1 MAISKSSVTVA
12 DLEKT
17 RERLLKEIYEHG
29 KKRPDKALQ
38 KIVELRELDSA
49 TGDYNNLLHLLQDQ
63 LYQERSHFVLELLQN
78 ADDALY
84 ENGVAAELQFVIYD
98 DWVELNYNEKGFTVE
113 DVLAIT
119 GSGTSTKINSKQHM
133 GGFIGEKG
141 IGFKSVFAMAERV
154 EITSS
159 PWRFELHKDRC
170 VVPRPLPL
178 DKTCPSQGT
187 RMRLF
192 FADKDK
198 VKLVAKVLNKLLDV
212 NDGVESLLF
221 LQHIS
226 AILVYDR
233 RNNSKSAKSVFVHPA
248 DRSGELLQ
256 VSTDENSNEILKYI
270 VFEDKLEFPQALA
283 IERWPQL
290 KFSGTSVVRRMAA
303 AVLVDNAGNELPESG
318 KLFCFLPTEVRLP
331 IPIYLQVDGQL
342 TADRGALHDPDQNKW
357 NKYLV
362 KNLPDFIVKTL
373 LSLRS
378 NTAVFKKLP
387 DYIPVDAGVGQLQRV
402 FEQVIAILSKKPWV
416 LTMGKTPDFWSV
428 PGECIMAD
436 KYWQPWLRDQKFRES
451 VEQLMGKRF
460 VHEYWSANEKWSD
473 VFEHYK
479 IATVGLED
487 SVKMLKLCILPPQM
501 LSNDENLVKL
511 YAYLSACIQRTDKN
525 KMLPELLSAPIFPL
539 ENGEVGPL
547 KIPGVVTNYYYLSAS
562 SKRETGLEGVVE
574 CRIINPEYTYS
585 QSPGGSASSQ
595 QREKVRAVNE
605 RNKIVRDF
613 LDMIGVP
620 QMTDENV
627 LDQLQIPWLQAAP
640 RLGDSEKRIKVLSA
654 IFEAYRSKISTR
666 EDEAYLEKL
675 SKIGNASFATESG
688 SMRKLQDVILP
699 EALTLYAEDRLFSQ
713 TAEVLKVPKEWV
725 SNKVADTSDAKEVE
739 RAEKYRILVRQFLV
753 DCGIRRLPYFDYE
766 VKQFASLD
774 HFRHDDRRR
783 CEEVCRAEK
792 YLSDCNPVKVTY
804 WTLDDPSKKIIKN
817 KGLDIILARSLYQS
831 WKQEFQTDMRIMS
844 VEYRRANGKSCEAKL
859 RDPFWAAITADL
871 IPIITINEEVCRAA
885 DVRKVDAVGLKH
897 YKITSDMIP
906 LVVADNA
913 ETRTGVYASEYLKSL
928 DIVEIEINDL
938 NALWTKYP
946 TKPSSVVKAMI
957 EYFSFSDKA
966 ATGLKIFDLEC
977 QKLKDYEEFCLGT
990 KKVSNSPLIAL
1001 QYGEDGAELGR
1012 LLHLQTDGTFEM
1024 MLELFSR
1031 MAKDQKEALAELNEE
1046 LKALLLGWKPLTWR
1060 EKDLLCEQF
1069 VTAFPSRTS
1078 SPVLVINSVENM
1090 TLLRSAG
1097 IRSFNVQVS
1106 AWERKLV
1113 EQAAAELEFPL
1124 LSSVGKLELTLGRC
1138 LHEAETKI
1146 IQDLMESYY
1155 ADSDPDEREEL
1166 NGSLAQYDGL
1176 AGFSGRIYYAQS
1188 LCRTIGGQNIQ
1199 ESLPF
1204 LDKKDIRF
1212 IISTGD
1218 KVEDVPAQVITLL
1231 GLKSRKDAVNR
1242 FRYIQEEKLRTPQPN
1257 GPFPVKPKRSEFGMN
1272 ETEQYIE
1279 PEIVLED
1286 IRRGMAADHGKAE
1299 ANESRVWRNVDPR
1312 QMDELHTK
1320 ILRTV
1325 QQIPSREPGV
1335 IERYVGERFS
1345 GGPHHGAKK
1354 TNLDFDVNEF
1364 LCEEYDGK
1372 CQLCQTQLVLS
1383 SGRKWMSTFHMVEY
1397 QDRAR
1402 WAIDRPFN
1410 VIGLCPNCHVLAKHG
1425 AKLDLLPIFFAAEKL
1440 AQGDIAPEENEC
1452 YRADMYHV
1460 RVIVD
1465 GQEKEITLT
1474 PKHLTYFSALLA
1486 ASEK

>member
-1 MAISKSSVTVA
+1 MAISSKPVTLA
-12 DLEKT
+12 DLENT
-17 RERLLKEIYEHG
+17 RERLLKEIHEHG

-49 TGDYNNLLHLLQDQ
+49 TGDYNKLLHLLPDQ

-98 DWVELNYNEKGFTVE
+98 EWVELNYNEKGFTVE

-170 VVPRPLPL
+170 VVPRPLPM
-178 DKTCPSQGT
+178 DKNCPSQGT

-198 VKLVAKVLNKLLDV
+198 VKLVAKILNKLMDV

-226 AILVYDR
+226 AILVDDR
-233 RNNSKSAKSVFVHPA
+233 RNNSKSVKSVFVHPA

-256 VSTDENSNEILKYI
+256 VSTDKNSNQKLKYI

-290 KFSGTSVVRRMAA
+290 KFSDTSVVRRMAA
-303 AVLVDNAGNELPESG
+303 AVLVDNAGNELPDSG
-318 KLFCFLPTEVRLP
+318 KLFCFLPTEVELP

-342 TADRGALHDPDQNKW
+342 TANRGALHDPVQNKW
-357 NKYLV
+357 NKHLV

-373 LSLRS
+373 LSLR
-378 NTAVFKKLP
+378 NNKEVHKKLP
-387 DYIPVDAGVGQLQRV
+387 DYIPVDAGSGQLQGV
-402 FEQVIAILSKKPWV
+402 FEQVIASLSKKPWV
-416 LTMGKTPDFWSV
+416 LTMGKTSNFWSV

-436 KYWQPWLRDQKFRES
+436 KFWQYWLRDQKFRES

-460 VHEYWSANEKWSD
+460 VHESWSVNEKWSD
-473 VFEHYK
+473 VFEYYE
-479 IATVGLED
+479 IATIGLED
-487 SVKMLKLCILPPQM
+487 SVKILKLCTLPPQM

-511 YAYLSACIQRTDKN
+511 YSYLSACIQRTFRN

-547 KIPGVVTNYYYLSAS
+547 KIPGVLTKYYYLIAS

-585 QSPGGSASSQ
+585 PSPGGSASSQ

-627 LDQLQIPWLQAAP
+627 LDQLQIPWLQTAP
-640 RLGDSEKRIKVLSA
+640 RPGDSEQRIKVLSA

-666 EDEAYLEKL
+666 EDEAYLDKL
-675 SKIGNASFATESG
+675 KKIGDASFATESG

-699 EALTLYAEDRLFSQ
+699 EALTLYVEDRLFSQ
-713 TAEVLKVPKEWV
+713 TAETLKVPKEWV
-725 SNKVADTSDAKEVE
+725 SNKAAETADAKEAE

-753 DCGIRRLPYFDYE
+753 DCGIRLLPQFDWE
-766 VKQFASLD
+766 FKKFASFD

-783 CEEVCRAEK
+783 WEEVCRAEK
-792 YLSDCNPVKVTY
+792 NISECNPVKLTY
-804 WTLDDPSKKIIKN
+804 RILDDPSQKILKD
-817 KGLDIILARSLYQS
+817 KGLDLILARSLYQS
-831 WKQEFQTDMRIMS
+831 WKQEFQTDMRTMI
-844 VEYRRANGKSCEAKL
+844 VEYRRANGQSFEAKL
-859 RDPFWAAITADL
+859 RDPFWAAIAVDS
-871 IPIITINEEVCRAA
+871 IPIITTTGEVCRAA
-885 DVRKVDAVGLKH
+885 DVRKVDAEGSKH
-897 YKITSDMIP
+897 YKVTSDMIP

-913 ETRTGVYASEYLKSL
+913 ETRIGVYVSEYLKSL
-928 DIVEIEINDL
+928 DIAEIGLKDL
-938 NALWTKYP
+938 NALWAQYP
-946 TKPSSVVKAMI
+946 TKPGLVIRAMI
-957 EYFSFSDKA
+957 EYFSSADKA
-966 ATGLKIFDLEC
+966 AAGLQIFDREC
-977 QKLKDYEEFCLGT
+977 QKLRSYEDFCLGT
-990 KKVSNSPLIAL
+990 KKVSNSPMIEL
-1001 QYGEDGAELGR
+1001 QYGGDGGELGR

-1024 MLELFSR
+1024 MLEFFSR
-1031 MAKDQKEALAELNEE
+1031 LAKAKNDTLAELNEE
-1046 LKALLLGWKPLTWR
+1046 LKTLLLGWKPLSWR
-1060 EKDLLCEQF
+1060 EKELLCEKF
-1069 VTAFPSRTS
+1069 VAAFPPSSSR
-1078 SPVLVINSVENM
+1078 PVLIINSVDNM
-1090 TLLRSAG
+1090 ALLRSAG
-1097 IRSFNVQVS
+1097 IKAFNVQVS

-1113 EQAAAELEFPL
+1113 EQAAAELEFSL
-1124 LSSVGKLELTLGRC
+1124 LSSVGKLELTAGRS
-1138 LHEAETKI
+1138 LHDAESKTIKE
-1146 IQDLMESYY
+1146 LMELYC
-1155 ADSDPDEREEL
+1155 ADSDADEREEL
-1166 NGSLAQYDGL
+1166 NESLAQYGGL
-1176 AGFSGRIYYAQS
+1176 AGFVDRIYYAQS
-1188 LCRTIGGQNIQ
+1188 LHRTIGGQYIV

-1204 LDKKDIRF
+1204 LDKDVRF

-1218 KVEDVPAQVITLL
+1218 KAEEVPARVITLL

-1242 FRYIQEEKLRTPQPN
+1242 FRYIQEERLRAPQPN
-1257 GPFPVKPKRSEFGMN
+1257 GPFLVKPKKPEFNMHD
-1272 ETEQYIE
+1272 TEQYTE
-1279 PEIVLED
+1279 PERVLED
-1286 IRRGMAADHGKAE
+1286 IRRGMASDRGKAE
-1299 ANESRVWRNVDPR
+1299 AIENPVWRNVDPR
-1312 QMDELHTK
+1312 QIDEMHTK
-1320 ILRTV
+1320 ILKTMR
-1325 QQIPSREPGV
+1325 QIPSREAV
-1335 IERYVGERFS
+1335 TIERYVGERTP
-1345 GGPHHGAKK
+1345 GGTHHGAKK

-1383 SGRKWMSTFHMVEY
+1383 SGRKWMSAFHMVEY
-1397 QDRAR
+1397 RDQAE
-1402 WAIDRPFN
+1402 WTIDRPFN

-1465 GQEKEITLT
+1465 GQEKEITLS